1 MTKSRS
7 TFNNRTLSELKIQI
21 SIKLR
26 FPINGKCDCLKL
38 SENLLEEG
46 FGSVSVTTLYRLFVN
61 FNGIIPYQ
69 NTLDIL
75 VNYIGYSSWIDFV
88 EKIDVVNSNNSINQ
102 QNDISNNLIFHCIES
117 GSIKPLT
124 SFFES
129 IEGMEHKYKVQ
140 VALDVFDSLLQVK
153 KPELFFLKFHTNK
166 FVKEYV
172 LENAFD
178 PAFRIKNYDSAYKL
192 YCSEYNINDSLD
204 SIQDFVF
211 SKSVLFRHY
220 FLNGN
225 LGEAITIGTKIY
237 NQISITDSDLDAIF
251 IFPNFR
257 FRAYKIWF
265 YQLIGKSKDSI
276 ENYIIELMDYCEN
289 NCKSL
294 DSLGKRIVFHCI
306 AEVFC
311 SSDVDIKYHLILKNI
326 FKEEFSAIPNHLF
339 DKPLNISLP
348 YFEPNGLLHY
358 RPL

>member
-117 GSIKPLT
+117 ESIKPLT

-153 KPELFFLKFHTNK
+153 K
-166 FVKEYV
+166 
-172 LENAFD
+172 
-178 PAFRIKNYDSAYKL
+178 
-192 YCSEYNINDSLD
+192 
-204 SIQDFVF
+204 
-211 SKSVLFRHY
+211 
-220 FLNGN
+220 
-225 LGEAITIGTKIY
+225 
-237 NQISITDSDLDAIF
+237 
-251 IFPNFR
+251 
-257 FRAYKIWF
+257 
-265 YQLIGKSKDSI
+265 
-276 ENYIIELMDYCEN
+276 
-289 NCKSL
+289 
-294 DSLGKRIVFHCI
+294 
-306 AEVFC
+306 
-311 SSDVDIKYHLILKNI
+311 
-326 FKEEFSAIPNHLF
+326 
-339 DKPLNISLP
+339 
-348 YFEPNGLLHY
+348 
-358 RPL
+358 